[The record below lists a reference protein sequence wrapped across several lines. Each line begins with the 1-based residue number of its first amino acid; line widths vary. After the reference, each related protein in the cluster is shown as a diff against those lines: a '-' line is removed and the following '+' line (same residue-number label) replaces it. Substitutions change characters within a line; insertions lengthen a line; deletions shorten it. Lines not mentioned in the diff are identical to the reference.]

1 MMRIRKSRKADFPIL
16 LAIINDAALAYRGV
30 IPEDCW
36 QDPYMPRDALQQDI
50 ADGVVFWVAE
60 ENRQPEGV
68 MGMQDRGEVVLVR
81 HAYVAPVS
89 QGKGVGTMLLRHLEA
104 LAAKPVLIGTWSDAT
119 WAIKFYQR
127 NGYGIVPAQHGS
139 ALLQKYWSVPARQI
153 ETSVVLADAR
163 AMQWIGEEKT

>member
-1 MMRIRKSRKADFPIL
+1 ML

-36 QDPYMPRDALQQDI
+36 QDPYMPQDALRKEM

-60 ENRQPEGV
+60 ENRQLEGV
-68 MGMQDRGEVVLVR
+68 MGMQDRAEVVLVR
-81 HAYVAPVS
+81 HAYVAPTS

-119 WAIKFYQR
+119 WAIKFYLR
-127 NGYGIVPAQHGS
+127 NGYSIVPAQQGS
-139 ALLQKYWSVPARQI
+139 ALLQRYWTVPARQI
-153 ETSVVLADAR
+153 ETSLVLANTSG
-163 AMQWIGEEKT
+163 MQFVGEAKNWT